1 MVGTCSMS
9 SSWRA
14 EGWEYDEYPP
24 SDSKLLAELIML
36 EGSRNGEGSVEGEAQ
51 HFDLY

>member
-1 MVGTCSMS
+1 MS

-24 SDSKLLAELIML
+24 SDGKLHAELIML
-36 EGSRNGEGSVEGEAQ
+36 EGFRNDEGSVEA
-51 HFDLY
+51 